1 MRPARLQH
9 PLSRFT
15 KMSGD
20 SSLGIGIGLALKS
33 YGRGLTYVKTDR
45 ALDLGNLEP
54 FTIPDLSG
62 NANTATL
69 YSGIYVTTNGTTDK
83 AIGANA
89 TALGSGNYYLSGK
102 IKPAGTTAKTTMN
115 GSTASNL
122 TGLTAGVWQ
131 DFQTATASAIT
142 PSSINLGWDGTAFN
156 ATVDNWSDVKLHDA
170 SDDSVVA
177 HYKLYDSAD
186 ASLGGYPALD
196 CVGGFHGAHV
206 GCAGGAS
213 EASILQTAGED
224 FNKLIWFDGVAVD
237 INATSILPATDDF
250 TLTIEF
256 FITELPASNR
266 GLIGSTAAGVERF
279 IINIKPTGIL
289 EFFAAGPSLAINT
302 VNAVILNQI
311 NTVVFSKSGNNWSL
325 SLNGEAAA
333 TSTGVVG
340 NLNANQQI
348 GDNYGA
354 LNFNGLI
361 TSLSIG
367 ATTWNGSQSDALANG
382 WTVNG
387 SPSLYHVAES
397 ETTAGQDALGN
408 AIENP
413 RPNERV
419 LNLTTGTGYAEIA
432 DSASLDGYTDAT
444 WEAWVE
450 RPVTTSNSPIINKA
464 VSTSNFAWNFYHN
477 SGPSTFQLGTTSGGT
492 TATRVQSFFNWAAAN
507 IPEGEVGQLVA
518 VKTGTTV
525 EWYWNGVLRE
535 TDLGGAVVTIANVTS
550 PVFIGQYIGGI
561 FANNQQGDHRIYDR
575 ALTADEVLKNYNA
588 RKSAYGL

>member
-1 MRPARLQH
+1 
-9 PLSRFT
+9 
-15 KMSGD
+15 MSGD

-89 TALGSGNYYLSGK
+89 TALGSGNYYLTGK

-142 PSSINLGWDGTAFN
+142 PGSINLGWDGTAFN
-156 ATVDNWSDVKLHDA
+156 ATVDNWSEVKLHDA

-177 HYKLYDSAD
+177 HWKLYDSAD
-186 ASLGGYPALD
+186 ASLDGYPALD
-196 CVGGFHGAHV
+196 CVGGFHGTYT

-213 EASILQTAGED
+213 EASILQAAGED

-325 SLNGEAAA
+325 SLNGGAAA

-397 ETTAGQDALGN
+397 ETTAGQDALGT

-419 LNLTTGTGYAEIA
+419 LNLTTRTGYAEIA
-432 DSASLDGYTDAT
+432 DSASLDLTTAAT
-444 WEAWVE
+444 WEMWGNFYGVPASQEAIISKYNTGGNQRSWYFSKTESYAADKIEFRV
-450 RPVTTSNSPIINKA
+450 SNDGATPAACTINGLTDKVSQIVLTKNGA
-464 VSTSNFAWNFYHN
+464 TYAAYIDGVSTTITGTPDSGSVFN
-477 SGPSTFQLGTTSGGT
+477 STAPVLIGSVLLNSVVGWLGTY
-492 TATRVQSFFNWAAAN
+492 
-507 IPEGEVGQLVA
+507 PVG
-518 VKTGTTV
+518 
-525 EWYWNGVLRE
+525 
-535 TDLGGAVVTIANVTS
+535 DI
-550 PVFIGQYIGGI
+550 
-561 FANNQQGDHRIYDR
+561 RIYDR

>member
-1 MRPARLQH
+1 
-9 PLSRFT
+9 
-15 KMSGD
+15 
-20 SSLGIGIGLALKS
+20 
-33 YGRGLTYVKTDR
+33 
-45 ALDLGNLEP
+45 
-54 FTIPDLSG
+54 
-62 NANTATL
+62 
-69 YSGIYVTTNGTTDK
+69 
-83 AIGANA
+83 
-89 TALGSGNYYLSGK
+89 
-102 IKPAGTTAKTTMN
+102 MN

-142 PSSINLGWDGTAFN
+142 PGSINLGWDGTAFN
-156 ATVDNWSDVKLHDA
+156 ATVDNWSEVKLHDA

-177 HYKLYDSAD
+177 HWKLYDSAD
-186 ASLGGYPALD
+186 ASLDGYPALD
-196 CVGGFHGAHV
+196 CVGGFHGTYT

-325 SLNGEAAA
+325 SLNGGAAA

-419 LNLTTGTGYAEIA
+419 LNLTTRTGYAEIA
-432 DSASLDGYTDAT
+432 DSASLDLTTEAT
-444 WEAWVE
+444 WEIWGNFYGVPASQEAIISKYNTGGNQRSWYFSKTESYAADKIEFRV
-450 RPVTTSNSPIINKA
+450 SNDGATPAACTINGLTDKVSQIVLTKNGA
-464 VSTSNFAWNFYHN
+464 TYAAYIDGVSTTITGTPDSGSVFN
-477 SGPSTFQLGTTSGGT
+477 STAPVLIGSVLLNSVVGWLGTY
-492 TATRVQSFFNWAAAN
+492 
-507 IPEGEVGQLVA
+507 PVG
-518 VKTGTTV
+518 
-525 EWYWNGVLRE
+525 
-535 TDLGGAVVTIANVTS
+535 DI
-550 PVFIGQYIGGI
+550 
-561 FANNQQGDHRIYDR
+561 RIYDR

-588 RKSAYGL
+588 RKGAYGL